1 METWINEV
9 IFLPIYYLRLKWC
22 QNSQEKQVWV
32 APTFQRR
39 KSKGKSYPSKTG
51 ADDST
56 GSIPTA
62 KSVMNWF
69 CLCDA
74 RLSLLGVW
82 AFIREGGEGPYHLP
96 RQPNP
101 EGSVRLAPFTFKS
114 SNLLLRCKSHTG
126 LVTTVISDS
135 SQDVLVPYL
144 DLSDYQ
150 VWSWLATISYA
161 ILFSTEASIWGKIW
175 WVWKKRGRG
184 KIYPFFPLVV
194 TF

>member
-1 METWINEV
+1 MEALLQSERQSSFDISICVMYVAKACVQCSIMCSWCCQVQKGKKMETWINEV

-82 AFIREGGEGPYHLP
+82 AFIREGG
-96 RQPNP
+96 
-101 EGSVRLAPFTFKS
+101 KD
-114 SNLLLRCKSHTG
+114 HTIFPDNQILKG
-126 LVTTVISDS
+126 L
-135 SQDVLVPYL
+135 
-144 DLSDYQ
+144 
-150 VWSWLATISYA
+150 
-161 ILFSTEASIWGKIW
+161 
-175 WVWKKRGRG
+175 
-184 KIYPFFPLVV
+184 
-194 TF
+194 